1 MTVRAK
7 RIAIT
12 GASGFIGQPLRA
24 LLMSA
29 GHTIVSVG
37 RRHEG
42 APAPDVAWDIRT
54 GAIDH
59 RGLEGVDAVIH
70 LAGENISERWT
81 AEQKRKIR
89 ESRVKGTDLIA
100 RTAAA
105 LRPRP
110 GVLVSMSAIGIYG
123 DRGDEILDESSSLGR
138 GFLADTVRVWEAS
151 ADPARDAGI
160 RVLHPRAGIVL
171 NHTSGA
177 LKRMLPFFSLGLGG
191 RVSTG
196 RQWMSWVARTDVV
209 RALQFL
215 VEHDA
220 PPSGPVNV
228 TAPHP
233 VRNEEFTRLLADA
246 LHRPALAIAPALAI
260 RLMYGEM
267 GIETVVAGQ
276 KVLPRVLT
284 ESGFAFTFPELAGA
298 LERELSPS

>member
-1 MTVRAK
+1 MTVRAQ

-12 GASGFIGQPLRA
+12 GASGFIGQPLCA
-24 LLMSA
+24 LLTSS
-29 GHTIVSVG
+29 GHTVLSVG

-42 APAPDVAWDIRT
+42 APAPDVVWDIRT

-59 RGLEGVDAVIH
+59 RALDGVDAVIH

-89 ESRVKGTDLIA
+89 ESRIKGTDLIA

-110 GVLVSMSAIGIYG
+110 AVLVSMSAVGIYG
-123 DRGDEILDESSSLGR
+123 DRGDETLDESSSFGS
-138 GFLADTVRVWEAS
+138 GFLAETVRAWEAS

-171 NHTSGA
+171 NRASGA

-191 RVSTG
+191 QVSTG

-220 PPSGPVNV
+220 PHSGPVNV

-233 VRNEEFTRLLADA
+233 VRNEEFTRVLANA

-260 RLMYGEM
+260 RVMYGEM